1 MTSSLIVTQFV
12 CWLRNF
18 NYLLNTDN
26 FSLNIN
32 YFVDFNPSMLFSCH
46 FEVQKFSTKVAVPS
60 LSRLS
65 FPLISSACRY
75 FSLSLSLSLAFP
87 FLPLPFSL
95 PLAVLFLQLV
105 VPSLSRLPFPL
116 SSLPLPVLS
125 LSLTVPSLSLFPPD
139 FLPFFIACLPFP
151 PLPYLVFRLPPLLPA
166 PYLAA
171 FCPTLQL
178 SATTSPSFLRF
189 PVLIK
194 RNCCLLSLVP
204 FSSTFCSF

>member
-1 MTSSLIVTQFV
+1 MWISIPQCCFLVILKYKNSAQKLPFLLSPACRSLSSLPLAVT
-12 CWLRNF
+12 
-18 NYLLNTDN
+18 
-26 FSLNIN
+26 SL
-32 YFVDFNPSMLFSCH
+32 
-46 FEVQKFSTKVAVPS
+46 
-60 LSRLS
+60 
-65 FPLISSACRY
+65 
-75 FSLSLSLSLAFP
+75 SLSLSLSLAVP

-139 FLPFFIACLPFP
+139 FLPFVIACLPFP
-151 PLPYLVFRLPPLLPA
+151 PLPYLVFRLPPLFPA
-166 PYLAA
+166 PCLAA

-204 FSSTFCSF
+204 FSSTFCSFCHST